1 MGASL
6 GIRHD
11 FGDVPIRVALLV
23 LLAALAVGAGAFLA
37 RSGDAAPAASRCAG
51 AFPPERPELA
61 GFRVT
66 KMPCWAAKLLL
77 DEALERDVG
86 RKNKIALLGFICRF
100 KRETEAS
107 GVVTC
112 TGRGMSARAA
122 FSVF

>member
-1 MGASL
+1 MH
-6 GIRHD
+6 IRA
-11 FGDVPIRVALLV
+11 ALLV
-23 LLAALAVGAGAFLA
+23 LLAALAVGVGAFLA
-37 RSGDAAPAASRCAG
+37 QGGDAASSATRCAG
-51 AFPPERPELA
+51 SFPPDRPELA

-77 DEALERDVG
+77 DEALERNVT
-86 RKNKIALLGFICRF
+86 RKKKIALLGFTCRF

-112 TGRGMSARAA
+112 AGRGMSARAA

>member
-1 MGASL
+1 VR
-6 GIRHD
+6 IRAALLAVLVVLAVAT
-11 FGDVPIRVALLV
+11 GALLV
-23 LLAALAVGAGAFLA
+23 
-37 RSGDAAPAASRCAG
+37 RSGDAAPSATRCAG
-51 AFPPERPELA
+51 SFPPDRPELA
-61 GFRVT
+61 NFRVT

-86 RKNKIALLGFICRF
+86 RKKKLSLLGFTCRF

-112 TGRGMSARAA
+112 TGRGMSARAD

>member
-1 MGASL
+1 M
-6 GIRHD
+6 
-11 FGDVPIRVALLV
+11 PIRVAV
-23 LLAALAVGAGAFLA
+23 IIILAALAVAAGAFLA
-37 RSGDAAPAASRCAG
+37 QGGEAAPSATRCAG
-51 AFPPERPELA
+51 AYPPNRPELA
-61 GFRVT
+61 NFRVT

-86 RKNKIALLGFICRF
+86 RKKKIALLGFTCRF